1 MNEIVK
7 SLIWLFVGA
16 ATFLIGMNMMSGG
29 LKKSTGASVKRL
41 FKKTEDNR
49 YIGMAIGASATALI
63 QSSAAT
69 SVLAI
74 GFISAG
80 VMTIFQGVSVI
91 LGAYIGTTVTGLLV
105 SLSSL
110 NISMY
115 LLLISVVGVVMM
127 FFKKDSIKN
136 IGEVLAGLGILFVGL
151 ELMKTAFPTGGQL
164 TTKIQEVFEVVK
176 NPFLLLLFGCIF
188 TALVQSS
195 SATSGI
201 VIVMVGNNAI
211 SLASGFYLVLGAT
224 IGTVVTT
231 LLASI
236 GGNVNVKRTAF
247 ICLIVRIITATIGTI
262 VTIVFENAFSNF
274 FSNTF
279 GTLQFGLAIYLV
291 LYNVIFMFAV
301 SPFLKPIIAFLSK
314 FIKDKDEEKMRKA
327 IKFIDDRLLNTPG
340 IAVDMVRR
348 EVVHMLEEAQTNFK
362 LGFQELI
369 KQDFENAENII
380 EREDRIDYINN
391 RLTDFLIQL
400 SNKVNLKDEEAV
412 GSYFHIVN
420 DIERIGD
427 HANNFHDKAVKM
439 HSDDLKFSDTA
450 IGEFTNM
457 YNIIEQMFEITVRQL
472 ESNKITELKQLHE
485 LEDTTDKLK
494 LEYSDDHFERIK
506 NNKCHVEL
514 SPFYSTFLS
523 ELERVADHLVNIGYA
538 FVNPTGDDE

>member
-1 MNEIVK
+1 
-7 SLIWLFVGA
+7 
-16 ATFLIGMNMMSGG
+16 MMSGG
-29 LKKSTGASVKRL
+29 LKKSTGSSVKRL

-110 NISMY
+110 KISAY
-115 LLLISVVGVVMM
+115 LLLITVVGVVMM
-127 FFKKDSIKN
+127 FFKKDAVKN
-136 IGEVLAGLGILFVGL
+136 IGEIFAGLGILFVGL
-151 ELMKTAFPTGGQL
+151 ELMKSAFPTGGESTLAVQ
-164 TTKIQEVFEVVK
+164 QVFEIVK
-176 NPFLLLLFGCIF
+176 NPFLLLLIGCVF
-188 TALVQSS
+188 TACVQSS

-201 VIVMVGNNAI
+201 VIVMVGNGAI
-211 SLASGFYLVLGAT
+211 SFASGFYLVLGAT

-231 LLASI
+231 ILASL
-236 GGNVNVKRTAF
+236 GGNVDVKRTAF
-247 ICLIVRIITATIGTI
+247 ICLVIRIITATIGTA
-262 VTIVFENAFSNF
+262 VTIIFENQFAQFFHDCFS
-274 FSNTF
+274 TP
-279 GTLQFGLAIYLV
+279 QFGLAMYLV

-301 SPFLKPIIAFLSK
+301 APFLKPIIAFLSK
-314 FIKDKDEEKMRKA
+314 FIKNKEEEKMKRS

-340 IAVDMVRR
+340 IAVDMVRK
-348 EVVHMLEEAQTNFK
+348 EVVNMLQEATINFN
-362 LGFQELI
+362 LGFDEI
-369 KQDFENAENII
+369 VNKNFEHGEEIV

-400 SNKVNLKDEEAV
+400 SNKVNLKDESLV
-412 GSYFHIVN
+412 GSYFHITN

-427 HANNFHDKAVKM
+427 HANNFHDKALKM
-439 HSDDLKFSDTA
+439 KSDDLKFSDIA
-450 IGEFTNM
+450 VKEFNEM
-457 YNIIEQMFEITVRQL
+457 KVVIDEMFQITIRQL
-472 ESNKITELKQLHE
+472 ELNRATELKKLHE
-485 LEDTTDKLK
+485 LEDSTDKMK
-494 LEYSDDHFERIK
+494 LLFSDQHFDRIK

-538 FVNPTGDDE
+538 FVNPTGDDNEK